1 MKAPNTHPNSPPDP
15 FNLLSSTLP
24 PSSAPLSETPP
35 PATAHSSIPCRRS
48 EEEGI
53 SERLRRGPAARGPEA
68 RGYEPALLSHTK
80 PHARAGA
87 RAHTHAHAR
96 AHANAERARATTRR
110 KTGTCRQMNSQRVS
124 SCLTVSDVMFT
135 KTKGRRRTAVRQSFA
150 VQPFCSW
157 KSKLELELE
166 QCSKKARVVSS
177 GAIAPEQ

>member
-68 RGYEPALLSHTK
+68 RGYEPALLSHTH
-80 PHARAGA
+80 PPSHTRAQA
-87 RAHTHAHAR
+87 RAHTRTLTHAR
-96 AHANAERARATTRR
+96 TQTPKERERQRDGKQARAD
-110 KTGTCRQMNSQRVS
+110 K
-124 SCLTVSDVMFT
+124 
-135 KTKGRRRTAVRQSFA
+135 
-150 VQPFCSW
+150 
-157 KSKLELELE
+157 
-166 QCSKKARVVSS
+166 
-177 GAIAPEQ
+177 